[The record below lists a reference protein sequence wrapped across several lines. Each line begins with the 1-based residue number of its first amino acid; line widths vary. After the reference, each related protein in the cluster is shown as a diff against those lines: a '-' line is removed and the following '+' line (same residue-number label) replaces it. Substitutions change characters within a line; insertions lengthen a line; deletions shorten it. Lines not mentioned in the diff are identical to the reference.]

1 MTQEEWEALTPAEKK
16 EELYHRQMTLLEQFH
31 ERNAISEEQYQKSRH
46 DLTEKMGISCPL

>member
-1 MTQEEWEALTPAEKK
+1 MTQEEWEALTPAEEK

-46 DLTEKMGISCPL
+46 DLTEKMGMEL